1 MCIKKVL
8 ETSLNNVAYIGITVA
23 TLQEWLPMGIG
34 CIGGLA
40 LAWYNIEKALK
51 MRQDRKREQD
61 V

>member
-1 MCIKKVL
+1 MELKKIL
-8 ETSLNNVAYIGITVA
+8 EVSLNNLTYIGITVA